1 LIFPENFEEK
11 IGFDQVLR
19 MLKTHCV
26 SRMGEIYVEKIRF
39 NNRFDILKKILGQAE
54 EFRQI
59 LMFGKPFP
67 AQNYF
72 NLIPELERI
81 AIPGTFIYQEN
92 LFDLKTS
99 LESINDVLVYLK
111 ELHESRFPLLLQI
124 LSNVEVDRQIMREI
138 DRIINE
144 KGQIKDNASD
154 RLKEIRQRLV
164 KLSGEIDK
172 AIRQVLINARKNG
185 WVNPN
190 DDLTLRDGRLVIPV
204 PATHKRKIRGFIH
217 DESATGQTVFIEP
230 AEALEANNE
239 IRELENAE
247 KREII
252 RILTEFTNLIRPE
265 IDQLI
270 AAYQFLGL
278 VDFIRA
284 KAKFAIQIEAV
295 LPLLND
301 KTIIEWFDAKHPLL
315 FLSHKNQKK
324 QVETLSLKLDENQRI
339 LVISG
344 PNAGGKSVCLKTV
357 GLLQYMLQCGLL
369 VPMRET
375 SETGIFRDIFIDIG
389 DEQSIENDLSTYTS
403 HLRNMKFFS
412 LKSGRQT
419 LFLIDEF
426 GTGTEPQLGGA
437 IAEAVLEHLNR
448 KLAFGVVTTHY
459 TNLKMLADK
468 TPGLVN
474 GAMLFDTRQMQPLFK
489 LQMGNP
495 GSSFAFEIARKTGF
509 PTHILQNAEKK
520 VGKGQL
526 KFEEQLQQLELE
538 KKELNEKQREMSINE
553 EKLKMQVSKYNQ
565 LVQDLEAS
573 KTNILKEA
581 KSAAALVIAGSNKLV
596 ENTIREIRENQAE
609 KEKTKQLREKLK
621 EEAGKIEKAG
631 VETKA
636 SAPAKVELVRKKVKP
651 VPEIERIF
659 VGNRVRI
666 SPQQTVGEVIEI
678 IGDDAVVSFGSV
690 IMKTPLSKI
699 VNVGEEEL
707 HQKVLIR
714 RSNYGNIIN
723 EINAKMQNFKLT
735 LDLRGQRAEE
745 AIPNLQKYID
755 EAILLSIKE
764 VRILHGKGNG
774 ILRDIIRS
782 QLRAIPEIKKFND
795 EHIEQGGHGITV
807 VSIK

>member
-1 LIFPENFEEK
+1 MIFPENFEEK

>member
-1 LIFPENFEEK
+1 MIFPENFEEK

-782 QLRAIPEIKKFND
+782 QLRAIPEVKKFND

-807 VSIK
+807 VSLK

>member
-1 LIFPENFEEK
+1 MIFPENFEEK
-11 IGFDQVLR
+11 IGFDQVRR
-19 MLKTHCV
+19 MLKTLCV

-39 NNRFDILKKILGQAE
+39 HNRFDILKKILGQTE

-81 AIPGTFIYQEN
+81 SIPGTFIFQES

-111 ELHESRFPLLLQI
+111 ELDESRFPLLLQI
-124 LSNVEVDRQIMREI
+124 SSNVEVDRQIMREI

-154 RLKEIRQRLV
+154 KLKEIRQRLV
-164 KLSGEIDK
+164 KLSNEIDK
-172 AIRQVLINARKNG
+172 AIRQVLITARKNG

-252 RILTEFTNLIRPE
+252 RILTDFTNLIRPE

-468 TPGLVN
+468 TLGLVN

-520 VGKGQL
+520 IGKGQL

-538 KKELNEKQREMSINE
+538 KKELNEKQKEMAINE

-573 KTNILKEA
+573 KTSILKEA
-581 KSAAALVIAGSNKLV
+581 KSAAAQVIAGSNKLV

-636 SAPAKVELVRKKVKP
+636 SAHAKVELVKKKVKP
-651 VPEIERIF
+651 VPEIQNIL

-707 HQKVLIR
+707 HQKVLFR